1 MAGSSTA
8 GATPVYGA
16 QGVAAAGNTP
26 ASAGVTG
33 RDSTG
38 RIWLYA
44 NTNVW
49 RYDPVSGHWSWM
61 NGGGATAP
69 AANWGTK
76 GVEAPTNHPGARA
89 LPITA
94 WDLNGRLWLYGGA
107 RADINGQM
115 GDLNDLWRYDSATNQ
130 WTWMTGGNVRFSFSG
145 TYGTRNVAAATN
157 HPGARNSAA
166 AGMDAQG
173 RFLFFGGNGQAPMA
187 DLWRYDPTTNW
198 WTWLGGS
205 SSSLAVGAYGTQ
217 GVPSTSN
224 RIGSRRHG
232 TTLWSREDGTVW
244 LFGGYGFDSN
254 PSMFEMPQNDLWR
267 FQPATN
273 EWTWM
278 AGSSLG
284 NFTTN
289 MNGWRG
295 TYGTQ
300 GVEAA
305 ANTPGSRVHAASW
318 VDAHGQL
325 WLMGGTGLDEVE
337 PQSTGLLNDV
347 WRFSPLTGKWSW
359 MAGSNLRGQAAV
371 FGSLGVAAAANT
383 PAARQ
388 STTNGVSA
396 WYDPSGS
403 LRLIGGGGSAD
414 QWRFELPVAQE
425 IRVTSGLAD
434 VLDGGAFAVTDAPS
448 GGTSQTVL
456 TLTNTGTAALTG
468 LAASHSGTHAA
479 DFSLTGPAVT
489 SLSAGESTTVT
500 ISFTPSAAGI
510 RSAALSLS
518 SNDADENPYDIA
530 LSGKTAAPEIAVE
543 QPLGTG
549 LTDGSGTTTLP
560 ATVVGASSAAT
571 TFTIRNTGTAEL
583 SGISITKDGTH
594 AADFTVSAP
603 PVSIAPG
610 GSATFTVV
618 FSPVASG
625 TRTAAIHITSNDADE
640 NPFNISLSATGNG
653 PEIGVEYPTNTQ
665 LVDGVSSVTL
675 PATNAG
681 SSSTAQTFT
690 LRNTGNQ
697 SLTGISITKDGTNSA
712 EFTVSTPVTSIS
724 AGSSTTFTVTFSPT
738 GVGGARSA
746 AIHIASS
753 DFDENPFDI
762 ALTATAN
769 APEIAVEQPA
779 GTNLVDGAATL
790 TFPTTNVSS
799 TSAST
804 TVTLRNTGT
813 GSLTGISVS
822 KTGTN
827 SAEFNVSTPV
837 TSLAAG
843 ASTTFTITFAPTAG
857 GTRTATLRI
866 ASNDF
871 DENPFD
877 ITLTG
882 TGNAPEIE
890 VEQPAGTVLVDGVSI
905 VALPAIGVGTT
916 STQSTFTVRN
926 LGIAPLTGISI
937 TKDGT
942 NSAEFTV
949 SSPGTSIAPGEF
961 AIFNVSF
968 VPLAIGTRTA
978 AIHIFSNDSNESPF
992 DIALTGEGL
1001 APPPGAVDLGFP
1013 NGISS
1018 CWTSCVQPDGKTVV
1032 GGGFSSVLGTARS
1045 RIARLNANNTLD
1057 FGFDPGANN
1066 IVRALAVQP
1075 DGKLIV
1081 GGDYTQIA
1089 GASRSFLARLNVDG
1103 SLDGAFDPG
1112 VTGAVWCVIPQ
1123 ADGRILIAGGF
1134 TSVGGTARNRMA
1146 RLNADGTLDAGFDPN
1161 PNSDVYVIRSM
1172 PDGKIYAGG
1181 YFSTIGGLSRIYLA
1195 RLNADGTGDTSFN
1208 ANVNSYVIDI
1218 APLADGKV
1226 MIGGYFSSAG
1236 GASRA
1241 RLARLNANGTADPA
1255 FTIGTSGT
1263 FNYVTSLLPQAD
1275 GKVVVCGEFNSI
1287 GGNARNHIGRVN
1299 ADGTV
1304 DANFNPSAAN
1314 SITTSPTLLKN
1325 GQIQVQGSFPARS
1338 GLVRLINDPATEF
1351 LEVLSTSQI
1360 RWLRGGSSPEA
1371 HGVSFELSNNGGT
1384 TWEPLGAGSRRSG
1397 GWELHG
1403 LTLPASGQIR
1413 ARARYAV
1420 SGYQYNSG
1428 GLIETLLTYSGAVDK
1443 PEIALEQPAGTNLD
1457 DSGSR
1462 DFGTV
1467 LVAGTSSLTFTLK
1480 NTGNAA
1486 LTGIS
1491 VTKDGANAAD
1501 FTVSALP
1508 ASIAAQ
1514 SSVTFTVDFT
1524 PSALGASS
1532 AAVHIASNDEDE
1544 NPFDLTL
1551 TGTGISP
1558 EIGVE
1563 YPTNTQLTD
1572 GVSSIN
1578 LPTTNV
1584 GSSSAAQ
1591 TFTIRN
1597 TGTAPLTGISITK
1610 DGMNSA
1616 EFTVSTP
1623 VTSLAVGSA
1632 ATFTVTFSP
1641 TGSGGAK
1648 SAAVHIASSDLDEN
1662 PFTIALS
1669 GTANAQEIEVEQPA
1683 GTALADGVSTV
1694 DFGPVLVGSSSVKTF
1709 TIRNSGT
1716 LTLNGLSLSKTG
1728 ADSAQFTLG
1737 SLSVSSLAAGASTTF
1752 TVTFV
1757 PGATAVRNAILRVA
1771 SSDFDENPFDVNL
1784 TGTGVLP
1791 EIAIEQPVGTDL
1803 ADGSASVAFM
1813 GTNVGAS
1820 TKQTFT
1826 VRNVGGAVL
1835 TGLALGKTGTNTADF
1850 TLGTLSV
1857 TTLNPGESTTFDVTF
1872 IPQAY
1877 GSRSAIL
1884 RVASSDADE
1893 NPFDI
1898 NLTGIGLATEIVV
1911 EQPVG
1916 TNVSDGG
1923 SKSFGSVLLGSSTSL
1938 TFTVKNI
1945 GNLDLTGLSITKVGA
1960 NADEFTITAAPTAP
1974 VAGPAGST
1982 TFTVQFTPAALGTR
1996 TAELRIASNDFDEN
2010 PFNIAL
2016 TGDAIAPEIEVE
2028 QPAGTSL
2035 VDGAATITFP
2045 AAAVG
2050 YVPSQKTLT
2059 IRNVGLAPLILT
2071 HFQRDGPHRT
2081 DFSITYTNTTIQPGA
2096 STEITI
2102 TFSPLAVGARTA
2114 ALHLVSNDSD
2124 ESPFDIN
2131 VSAEGLPSPPGAA
2144 DLNFASDIHGVQ
2156 VQFVQPDGKILL
2168 GGYFSSVLSQTRN
2181 RIARLN
2187 ADGTLDASFNPGA
2200 DGNINS
2206 LAVQEDGK
2214 ILVCGQFTQIAG
2226 SARSY
2231 IARLNPDG
2239 TLDGSFNA
2247 GANASIWCMVPQWDG
2262 KILIAGEFTSLSGTA
2277 RSYLARLNADGS
2289 LDTSFTA
2296 TPSFTVFSIRP
2307 QPDGRMYIGG
2317 YFTSVGGLSRSYVAR
2332 LNADGS
2338 VDASFNASVNGYVY
2352 DIAVGSDGNVLISGG
2367 FTIVGGLPRSLVA
2380 RVSASGHVDA
2390 SFNQTVG
2397 TSYGVYTLLP
2407 QADGKVIYEGYFS
2420 IAGNDTPK
2428 IGRFHADGSAD
2439 TSFDPLMQNS
2449 SVAMSAPCA
2458 QKDGRILTSGTFPA
2472 RSGLVRLQNDP
2483 ATETLEVLSTSRIRW
2498 LRGGT
2503 AIEADSVGF
2512 YLSTDSGV
2520 TWQPLGAGTR
2530 ILGGWEIN
2538 GLTLPANGQIRA
2550 RSLHISRLVSKGSGS
2565 LLETIT
2571 TYTGAVDKPEIALEQ
2586 PPGTNLDD
2594 GGSRDFG
2601 STLVAGTSGLTFT
2614 LKNTGNAALTGIS
2627 VTKDGANASDFMVS
2641 PLPSSIAAQSSVTFT
2656 VDFTPSALG
2665 ARSAAIHIA
2674 SDDEDEN
2681 PFGISLTGTGISP
2694 EIAVEYPTGTSLTDG
2709 VSSVTLPATNVGSSS
2724 AVQSFTIR
2732 NTGTA
2737 ALTGISITKDGT
2749 HSAEFSISTPVTSI
2763 AAGANATFTVT
2774 FSPTGSG
2781 GARTAALHIA
2791 SSDLDENPFDIT
2803 INATANAPEIEV
2815 EQPAGTALT
2824 DDVSTVDFGPV
2835 LVGGNAVRTFT
2846 IRNAGALSLTSL
2858 ALSKAGADSANFTL
2872 GSLSTT
2878 SLASGGSTTFTVT
2891 FAPGAVV
2898 TRNAVIRVAS
2908 NDFDEN
2914 PFEIAVTGVGV
2925 VPEIAIE
2932 QPEAV
2937 NLTDGVSTSTF
2948 GSAQIGSNITQSF
2961 KVRNT
2966 GTAPLTGLALSK
2978 AGTNTADFTLGTLAV
2993 TTLNPGENTTF
3004 DVTFIPTAIG
3014 SRSAILRVASSDA
3027 DENPFD
3033 INLGG
3038 TGLATEIVVE
3048 QPVGTN
3054 VSDGGN
3060 KSFGSVLLGSSASL
3074 TFTIKNIGNLDLT
3087 GLSITKDGSNADEFT
3102 ITAAPTAPV
3111 AGPAGSTTFTVQFT
3125 PTALGSR
3132 SAAIHIANNDADENP
3147 FDIQLTGTSTSPE
3160 IVVEHPTSNGLQ
3172 DGVSVVTMSATNV
3185 GSVGNITVTLRNTG
3199 TATLTGISISKD
3211 GDHSGDFGVSTPA
3224 AVLNAGSSTTFTVS
3238 FMPTALGTRTAAL
3251 HIASSDLD
3259 ENPFD
3264 IALTATATSPEIE
3277 VEQPAG
3283 SGLADGVSAVD
3294 YGPVNV
3300 GSSLVK
3306 TYTVRNTGTSSLTS
3320 LSLSKAG
3327 TNSTLFTVS
3336 SLGSATLAVG
3346 ASTTFTVSYAP
3357 NVVGSHSAIIRL
3369 ASSDLDENP
3378 FDIGVTGSGTAP
3390 EIAIE
3395 QPVGTN
3401 LTDNVSSISFPA
3413 TAAGSSSDPVT
3424 FTVRN
3429 TGSATL
3435 SGLALSKAG
3444 TNTADF
3450 VLGTLGATSL
3460 APTEST
3466 TFTVIFTPTAGGTR
3480 TATLRVASNDA
3491 DENPFDIALSGS
3503 ATAPT
3508 IVVEQ
3513 PVNFAL
3519 TSGVSFID
3527 FGELPPGSPIGR
3539 TFRIRNT
3546 GTAPL
3551 SNIVQTKSGANPGD
3565 FTVGTPGVTTI
3576 APGAFTTFSV
3586 IFNPTDGGYRNA
3598 TLNIASNATNV
3609 SNFSISLVGGG
3620 LGPEIRVTTPELG
3633 WIIFPQPE
3641 TVELVDGVSSFAFGS
3656 ADVGVGSATTR
3667 TFTIR
3672 NDGLLELTALSLS
3685 ITGAAAADFS
3695 ATALTSTPVAVGGT
3709 TTFTVSFTPAAVGSR
3724 SATLHIASN
3733 DYNEASFDFEL
3744 TGAGLT
3750 NLDAWRIQHFGFSLP
3765 PFDPFLFGDYED
3777 HQDPD
3782 RDGMTNL
3789 MEFATGAH
3797 PVQNSTPTQSLS
3809 QSTGGQL
3816 IYTYQRSKDAVT
3828 DGVIFTVQHNATLDS
3843 AGWSSTGIT
3852 ETILSDN
3859 GTIQVIEATIP
3870 APTGSACFTRLRVQ
3884 RP

>member
-8 GATPVYGA
+8 GGTPLYGTKS
-16 QGVAAAGNTP
+16 VAAAGNTP
-26 ASAGVTG
+26 ASPGVTG

-38 RIWLYA
+38 KIWLYA
-44 NTNVW
+44 NTNIW
-49 RYDPVSGHWSWM
+49 RYDPAIGNWTWI
-61 NGGGATAP
+61 NGDGAAAP

-76 GVEAPTNHPGARA
+76 GVEAPTNHPGARI

-187 DLWRYDPTTNW
+187 DLWRYDPATNW

-388 STTNGVSA
+388 FTTYGVSA

-414 QWRFELPVAQE
+414 QWRFELPLAQE

-434 VLDGGAFAVTDAPS
+434 VLDGGAFAVMDAPS

-468 LAASHSGTHAA
+468 LAASHSGTHAG

-489 SLSAGESTTVT
+489 SLAAGESTTVT
-500 ISFTPSAAGI
+500 ISFTPSAVGI
-510 RSAALSLS
+510 RSAALSIS

-530 LSGKTAAPEIAVE
+530 LSGRTAAPEIAVE

-594 AADFTVSAP
+594 AADFAVSAP
-603 PVSIAPG
+603 STSIAAG
-610 GSATFTVV
+610 GSVTFTVV

-640 NPFNISLSATGNG
+640 NPFDISLSATGNG
-653 PEIGVEYPTNTQ
+653 PEIGVEYPTSTQ

-675 PATNAG
+675 PATNVG

-724 AGSSTTFTVTFSPT
+724 AGSSATFTVTFSPT
-738 GVGGARSA
+738 GVGGGRSA

-753 DFDENPFDI
+753 DFDENPFNI
-762 ALTATAN
+762 TLTATAN
-769 APEIAVEQPA
+769 APEIVVEQPV
-779 GTNLVDGAATL
+779 GTGLVDGSATL

-799 TSAST
+799 TSAAT
-804 TVTLRNTGT
+804 TLTIRNTGT
-813 GSLTGISVS
+813 GPLTGISVS
-822 KTGTN
+822 KTGTS

-882 TGNAPEIE
+882 TGNAPEIK
-890 VEQPAGTVLVDGVSI
+890 VEQPAGTVLVDGVST

-978 AIHIFSNDSNESPF
+978 AIHIFSNDSSQSPF

-1001 APPPGAVDLGFP
+1001 TPPPGAVDLGFP

-1018 CWTSCVQPDGKTVV
+1018 CWTSCVQPDGKTVI
-1032 GGGFSSVLGTARS
+1032 GGGFFSVLGTSRS

-1057 FGFDPGANN
+1057 FGFDPGANS

-1103 SLDGAFDPG
+1103 SLDSAFDPG

-1123 ADGRILIAGGF
+1123 ADGRILIAGSF

-1241 RLARLNANGTADPA
+1241 RLARLNASGTADPA

-1263 FNYVTSLLPQAD
+1263 FSYVTSLLPQAD

-1287 GGNARNHIGRVN
+1287 GGYARNHIGRVN

-1338 GLVRLINDPATEF
+1338 GLVRLINDPATES

-1360 RWLRGGSSPEA
+1360 RWLRGGSAPEA
-1371 HGVSFELSNNGGT
+1371 HGVSFEISINGGT
-1384 TWEPLGAGSRRSG
+1384 TWQPLGPGSRISG

-1403 LTLPASGQIR
+1403 LPLPASGQIR

-1467 LVAGTSSLTFTLK
+1467 LVAGTSSLSFTLR

-1491 VTKDGANAAD
+1491 LTKDGANAAD

-1532 AAVHIASNDEDE
+1532 AAIHIASNDEDE

-1584 GSSSAAQ
+1584 GSSSSAQ

-1623 VTSLAVGSA
+1623 VTSLAVGAA

-1641 TGSGGAK
+1641 TGSGGVK
-1648 SAAVHIASSDLDEN
+1648 SATVHIASSDLDEN
-1662 PFTIALS
+1662 PFTIALTGS
-1669 GTANAQEIEVEQPA
+1669 ANAQEIELEQPA

-1694 DFGPVLVGSSSVKTF
+1694 DFGPVLVGSSSVETF

-1771 SSDFDENPFDVNL
+1771 SNDFDENPFDINL

-1803 ADGSASVAFM
+1803 ADGSASVAFI

-1820 TKQTFT
+1820 TTQTFT
-1826 VRNVGGAVL
+1826 VRNVGGAAL
-1835 TGLALGKTGTNTADF
+1835 TGLALSKAGTNTDDF
-1850 TLGTLSV
+1850 TLGTLSI
-1857 TTLNPGESTTFDVTF
+1857 TALNPGESTTFDVTF
-1872 IPQAY
+1872 IPQSY
-1877 GSRSAIL
+1877 GNRSAIL

-1898 NLTGIGLATEIVV
+1898 NLTGTGLATEIVV

-1916 TNVSDGG
+1916 INVSDGG
-1923 SKSFGSVLLGSSTSL
+1923 SKSFGSVLLGSSASL
-1938 TFTVKNI
+1938 TFTIKNI
-1945 GNLDLTGLSITKVGA
+1945 GNLDLTGLSITKDGA

-1974 VAGPAGST
+1974 VTGPAGST

-2016 TGDAIAPEIEVE
+2016 TGTGNAPEIEVE
-2028 QPAGTSL
+2028 YPSGTSL
-2035 VDGAATITFP
+2035 VDGASTITLP
-2045 AAAVG
+2045 SAAVG
-2050 YVPSQKTLT
+2050 YFPSQVTVT
-2059 IRNVGLAPLILT
+2059 IRNTGTAPLT
-2071 HFQRDGPHRT
+2071 G
-2081 DFSITYTNTTIQPGA
+2081 FSITKDGAHSADFTPSIAFSSLAPGEFA
-2096 STEITI
+2096 V
-2102 TFSPLAVGARTA
+2102 FSVGFNPKNLGTRSA
-2114 ALHLVSNDSD
+2114 AIHIASNDSN
-2124 ESPFDIN
+2124 ETPFDIN
-2131 VSAEGLPSPPGAA
+2131 LTAEAQPSPLGAVDWSFTPGIYTNYA
-2144 DLNFASDIHGVQ
+2144 LGL
-2156 VQFVQPDGKILL
+2156 QPDGKIVIA
-2168 GGYFSSVLSQTRN
+2168 GSQ
-2181 RIARLN
+2181 IFGRLN
-2187 ADGTLDASFNPGA
+2187 ADGTQDFTFSSSVNNYVRALCILPT
-2200 DGNINS
+2200 
-2206 LAVQEDGK
+2206 GK
-2214 ILVCGQFTQIAG
+2214 IMIGGDFTQVG
-2226 SARSY
+2226 GGGR
-2231 IARLNPDG
+2231 N
-2239 TLDGSFNA
+2239 
-2247 GANASIWCMVPQWDG
+2247 
-2262 KILIAGEFTSLSGTA
+2262 
-2277 RSYLARLNADGS
+2277 YLARLNADGS
-2289 LDTSFTA
+2289 LDTSFNANVNGVIYQMVTQA
-2296 TPSFTVFSIRP
+2296 DGKLIFT
-2307 QPDGRMYIGG
+2307 GA
-2317 YFTSVGGLSRSYVAR
+2317 FTQVGGVARYCIAR
-2332 LNADGS
+2332 LNADGTL
-2338 VDASFNASVNGYVY
+2338 DAAFDPNATNTAPVYV
-2352 DIAVGSDGNVLISGG
+2352 VRPLLDGRIM
-2367 FTIVGGLPRSLVA
+2367 VGGLFNSIGGVPYANLARLNQDGSVDTTFNANVNWEVSDIAELADGKIMIGGRFSNVGGVPRSAIARLFSDGSLDSSFSTTISMGGSVSSVVA
-2380 RVSASGHVDA
+2380 
-2390 SFNQTVG
+2390 
-2397 TSYGVYTLLP
+2397 
-2407 QADGKVIYEGYFS
+2407 QADGKVILNGPFTS
-2420 IAGNDTPK
+2420 IGGIARSL
-2428 IGRFHADGSAD
+2428 IGRINPNGTVDE
-2439 TSFDPLMQNS
+2439 SFNP
-2449 SVAMSAPCA
+2449 APNHLIA
-2458 QKDGRILTSGTFPA
+2458 NILLLKNGKILTSGSFPA
-2472 RSGLVRLQNDP
+2472 ANGLLRLVNDP
-2483 ATETLEVLSTSRIRW
+2483 ATESLEVLSTSRVRW
-2498 LRGGT
+2498 LRTG
-2503 AIEADSVGF
+2503 AAPEASYVTF
-2512 YLSTDSGV
+2512 ELSTHSGA
-2520 TWQPLGAGTR
+2520 TWQVLGVGTR
-2530 ILGGWEIN
+2530 IPDGWEIN
-2538 GLTLPANGQIRA
+2538 GLNLPNDGQIR
-2550 RSLHISRLVSKGSGS
+2550 SRATYFTMNGYQGANGLV
-2565 LLETIT
+2565 ETIT
-2571 TYTGAVDKPEIALEQ
+2571 TYSGAVDKPEIALEQ
-2586 PPGTNLDD
+2586 PAGANLAD
-2594 GGSRDFG
+2594 GGSQGFAD
-2601 STLVAGTSGLTFT
+2601 TLVAGTSQLTFT

-2627 VTKDGANASDFMVS
+2627 LTKDGTNAADFTVS
-2641 PLPSSIAAQSSVTFT
+2641 SLPTSLAAQSSVNFT
-2656 VDFTPSALG
+2656 VDFTPSATG
-2665 ARSAAIHIA
+2665 ARTAAIHIA

-2681 PFGISLTGTGISP
+2681 PFDLAFSGAGISP
-2694 EIAVEYPTGTSLTDG
+2694 EIVVEYPTGTSLTDG
-2709 VSSVTLPATNVGSSS
+2709 VSSASLPTTSVGSVSS
-2724 AVQSFTIR
+2724 AQTFTIR

-2737 ALTGISITKDGT
+2737 PLTGISITKDGT

-2763 AAGANATFTVT
+2763 AAGASATFTVT
-2774 FSPTGSG
+2774 FSPTGAG
-2781 GARTAALHIA
+2781 GAKTAAIHIA
-2791 SSDLDENPFDIT
+2791 SNDFDENPFT
-2803 INATANAPEIEV
+2803 IAFTGTGNAPEIEV
-2815 EQPAGTALT
+2815 EQPAGSALV
-2824 DDVSTVDFGPV
+2824 DGVSTVDFGPV
-2835 LVGGNAVRTFT
+2835 LVGSNVVRTFT
-2846 IRNAGALSLTSL
+2846 IRNTGALTLSGLS
-2858 ALSKAGADSANFTL
+2858 LSKAGTDSANFTL
-2872 GSLSTT
+2872 GSLTT
-2878 SLASGGSTTFTVT
+2878 SLAAGGSTTFTVT
-2891 FAPGAVV
+2891 FAPGATV
-2898 TRNAVIRVAS
+2898 TRNAVIRIAS
-2908 NDFDEN
+2908 DDFDEN
-2914 PFEIAVTGVGV
+2914 PFDIAVTGVGV

-2932 QPEAV
+2932 QPEGV

-2961 KVRNT
+2961 TVRNT

-2978 AGTNTADFTLGTLAV
+2978 AGTNTADFTLGALAV

-3004 DVTFIPTAIG
+3004 DVTFIPTAMG

-3033 INLGG
+3033 INLSG

-3054 VSDGGN
+3054 VSDGGS

-3087 GLSITKDGSNADEFT
+3087 GLSITKDGANADEFT

-3111 AGPAGSTTFTVQFT
+3111 TGPAGSTTFTVQFT

-3132 SAAIHIANNDADENP
+3132 SAAIHIASNDADENP
-3147 FDIQLTGTSTSPE
+3147 YDIQLTGAGTSPE
-3160 IVVEHPTSNGLQ
+3160 VVVEYPAGTGLQ
-3172 DGVSVVTMSATNV
+3172 DGVSVVTISATNV

-3224 AVLNAGSSTTFTVS
+3224 TVLNAGSSTTFTVS
-3238 FMPTALGTRTAAL
+3238 FMPTALGTRTAAI
-3251 HIASSDLD
+3251 HITSNDLD

-3264 IALTATATSPEIE
+3264 IQLTATATSPEID

-3283 SGLADGVSAVD
+3283 SGLVDGVSTID

-3300 GSSLVK
+3300 GSSLLK

-3336 SLGSATLAVG
+3336 SLGSATLAAG

-3450 VLGTLGATSL
+3450 VLGALGATTL
-3460 APTEST
+3460 APAETT
-3466 TFTVIFTPTAGGTR
+3466 TFTVIFSPTAGGTR
-3480 TATLRVASNDA
+3480 TAALRVASNDA
-3491 DENPFDIALSGS
+3491 DENPFDIALS

-3551 SNIVQTKSGANPGD
+3551 SNIVLTKSGANPGD

-3586 IFNPTDGGYRNA
+3586 IFNPVDGGYRNA
-3598 TLNIASNATNV
+3598 LLSIGSNATNV
-3609 SNFSISLVGGG
+3609 SNFFVSLTGTG
-3620 LGPEIRVTTPELG
+3620 LGPEIGVTTPPDGIFWIGSPPPPIEL
-3633 WIIFPQPE
+3633 I
-3641 TVELVDGVSSFAFGS
+3641 DAVSSSGFGS
-3656 ADVGVGSATTR
+3656 AEVGAVSVVTR

-3672 NDGLLELTALSLS
+3672 NDGLLDLNSLALS

-3695 ATALTSTPVAVGGT
+3695 ANALTSTSVAVGGT
-3709 TTFTVSFTPAAVGSR
+3709 TTFTVSFTPAAVGNR

-3744 TGAGLT
+3744 TGTGLT
-3750 NLDAWRIQHFGFSLP
+3750 NLDAWRLQHFGFSLP
-3765 PFDPFLFGDYED
+3765 PFDSFLFGEYED

-3797 PVQNSTPTQSLS
+3797 PTQNSTSTQSLS

-3870 APTGSACFTRLRVQ
+3870 APIGSACFTRLRVQ